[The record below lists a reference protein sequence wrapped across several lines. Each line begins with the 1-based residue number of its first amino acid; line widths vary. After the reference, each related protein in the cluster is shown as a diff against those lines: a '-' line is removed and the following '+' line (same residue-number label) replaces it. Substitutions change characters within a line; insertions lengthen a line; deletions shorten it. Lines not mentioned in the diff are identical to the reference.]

1 MSLCSFTKGY
11 LDILQTWIWFLLL
24 LNNHKV
30 VILIMN
36 KNNIESYMGP
46 QIYVYIHIYWLVVW
60 TPLKNSGQW
69 EGWHPIYYGK
79 LNNVW
84 NHQPI
89 YIYNAIYIYIPIESW
104 WLSHQLPIV
113 GPVPGR
119 PPSVAF
125 LVYTRWCPSSE
136 SRQVGEHN
144 SNFTL
149 VYGRYMIYWHTYYG
163 LPTNI
168 TGGAAPCRYN
178 SITISIRWLGSSI
191 CSSNWLPIE

>member
-1 MSLCSFTKGY
+1 MYIYIYIGWWFEPLWKILVNGKD
-11 LDILQTWIWFLLL
+11 DIPY
-24 LNNHKV
+24 
-30 VILIMN
+30 IMEN
-36 KNNIESYMGP
+36 K
-46 QIYVYIHIYWLVVW
+46 QC
-60 TPLKNSGQW
+60 LKPPTN
-69 EGWHPIYYGK
+69 
-79 LNNVW
+79 
-84 NHQPI
+84 I

-191 CSSNWLPIE
+191 CSSNWLPHWIGNMNTASPLAPNHWTDYIST

>member
-1 MSLCSFTKGY
+1 M
-11 LDILQTWIWFLLL
+11 
-24 LNNHKV
+24 NN
-30 VILIMN
+30 
-36 KNNIESYMGP
+36 NNIESYMGP
-46 QIYVYIHIYWLVVW
+46 QIYVYIYILVGGLNPSEKYWSMGRMTSHILW
-60 TPLKNSGQW
+60 K
-69 EGWHPIYYGK
+69 I
-79 LNNVW
+79 NNVW

-119 PPSVAF
+119 PPSVPF

-144 SNFTL
+144 SHFTL